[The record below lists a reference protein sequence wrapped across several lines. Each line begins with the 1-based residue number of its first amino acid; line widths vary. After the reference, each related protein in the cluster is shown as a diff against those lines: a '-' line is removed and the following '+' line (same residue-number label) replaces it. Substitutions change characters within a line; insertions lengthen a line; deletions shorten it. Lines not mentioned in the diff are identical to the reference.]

1 MRLDVPVPDT
11 RPPLPIRARR
21 RLAFLGEAG
30 WNGLAGFGVILTYNV
45 VPNFALDLGAGG
57 SLLGWKAG
65 VRGRYNFLET
75 PLTPFVGLG
84 FNATS
89 GLGRFTDDNN
99 NSGDDSSITN
109 VRNPVT
115 VEVKDSYFI
124 QTVAGL
130 DYTHRRGFT
139 MQWCLGY
146 ARLLNKDNVRIIAG
160 NPRPEQNAAYNVLWK
175 SGLVLSGAW
184 GYAFE

>member
-1 MRLDVPVPDT
+1 MQLAVPVPDT
-11 RPPLPIRARR
+11 RPPVPIRARR
-21 RLAFLGEAG
+21 RLAFLGEIG
-30 WNGLAGFGVILTYNV
+30 WNGLAGFGGILTYNV
-45 VPNFALDLGAGG
+45 VPNFSLDLGAGG

-75 PLTPFVGLG
+75 PLTPFLGVG

-89 GLGRFTDDNN
+89 GLGQVTDDDRNN
-99 NSGDDSSITN
+99 NNDTSFSG

-115 VEVKDSYFI
+115 LEVKDSYFV

-139 MQWCLGY
+139 MQTCLGY
-146 ARLLNKDNVRIIAG
+146 TRLLNKNNVRIIAG
-160 NPRPEQNAAYNVLWK
+160 HPRPEQDMAYNILWK
-175 SGLVLSGAW
+175 SGLVLSAAF
-184 GYAFE
+184 GYAFD